1 LNNILQKYTLKLKK
15 DQLSKL
21 KLADRVEIKRQ
32 LKSKIYKELEGFR
45 STGKEYTELSK
56 VNPSDLKRIV
66 NEIKKRV
73 GI

>member
-1 LNNILQKYTLKLKK
+1 MQKYTLKLKK